1 VSGAGG
7 GAPGTGGA
15 ATGGR
20 GPGIRPM
27 MALGL
32 GIVAVSGAAILI
44 SLARREGVPALSIAA
59 LRMIVAACAV
69 LPFALT
75 RGRAEL
81 FALPLR
87 DLGLAALSGVLLA
100 LHFAFWISSL
110 DHTSVMSSVV
120 LVSTN
125 PVFVGLASVL
135 LLRERLAPLTIAGMA
150 VAALGAAAIG
160 LSDIGAGGGAQLRG
174 DLLALL
180 GAVSVSG
187 YLLIGRNLRQRIS
200 LVPYIAVVYT
210 TAAIVL
216 LAAALVARAPLGGFT
231 ARGLLL
237 VVALALGPQL
247 VGHTA
252 FNWALQH
259 VSAVFVTVTVLA
271 EPVGATILALAL
283 LGQVPPWISLAG
295 GAVVL
300 VGIWLASRGEARAAA
315 GRDPQGSAGVAPP
328 AKKKSRGL

>member
-1 VSGAGG
+1 
-7 GAPGTGGA
+7 
-15 ATGGR
+15 
-20 GPGIRPM
+20 
-27 MALGL
+27 MALVL
-32 GIVAVSGAAILI
+32 GIVAVSSAAILI
-44 SLARREGVPALSIAA
+44 TLARREGVPALSIAA

-125 PVFVGLASVL
+125 PVFVGLASMF
-135 LLRERLAPLTIAGMA
+135 LLRERLARLTIAGMGL
-150 VAALGAAAIG
+150 AALGAAVIG
-160 LSDIGAGGGAQLRG
+160 LSDIGAGGGTQLCG
-174 DLLALL
+174 DILALL

-187 YLLIGRNLRQRIS
+187 YLLIGRRLRQRVS
-200 LVPYIAVVYT
+200 LVPYVAVVYT
-210 TAAIVL
+210 TAAVVL
-216 LAAALVARAPLGGFT
+216 LAIAAVARAPLGGFT

-237 VVALALGPQL
+237 VAALALGPQL

-271 EPVGATILALAL
+271 EPVGATVLALAL
-283 LGQVPPWISLAG
+283 LGQVPPWTSLAG

-300 VGIWLASRGEARAAA
+300 AGIWLASRGESREAA
-315 GRDPQGSAGVAPP
+315 GSVPRGNTGGTTP